1 MKHSLNDSTELLYL
15 KGIEGSYIKETDVSV
30 IGYENGGYI
39 LDRTMMHYQGGGQP
53 GDKGYIING
62 GQRIRIYNVIKK
74 GRKIIHLSID
84 KTDLREGKL
93 IVNWERRYKIMKM
106 HTLQH
111 ALSSYFFSEGSMTVE
126 SEVYPSY
133 GYVVLDKEIKKI
145 PDEAYEI
152 SSRSYPLKRYDISRE
167 NMNPE
172 TLKRCNLE
180 KLPKSISTISIVEIE
195 GLDICAC
202 AGTHLLNTNEI
213 GEYWIR
219 NTGKKIEFGLF

>member
-1 MKHSLNDSTELLYL
+1 VKHSLNESTDLLYL
-15 KGIEGSYIKETDVSV
+15 KGIEGSYIKETEVSI

-39 LDRTMMHYQGGGQP
+39 FDRTMMHYQGGGQP
-53 GDKGYIING
+53 GDKGYLLSG
-62 GQRIRIYNVIKK
+62 EEKIRIYNVVKK
-74 GRKIIHLSID
+74 GRKVIHLSMD
-84 KTDLREGKL
+84 KSDLKKGKL
-93 IVNWERRYKIMKM
+93 KVNWERRYKIMKM

-111 ALSSYFFSEGSMTVE
+111 GLSSYFFNEGGMTME
-126 SEVYPSY
+126 SEVFPGY
-133 GYVVLDKEIKKI
+133 GYVILDKEIKRI

-152 SSRSYPLKRYDISRE
+152 SRRALPLKRYDLSRGDL
-167 NMNPE
+167 NPD

-180 KLPKSISTISIVEIE
+180 KLPMSINTISIVEIE

-202 AGTHLLNTNEI
+202 AGTHLSNTKEI